1 MDTYSRLVLS
11 VIAICLLALVL
22 GQAGLLPGLS
32 SAHAPAAVSAGP
44 AAGTDSGEGDR
55 FTLTPIR
62 VPPQSFFLIR
72 HDHHTGQTWKV
83 KFPSSTQGWEP
94 ILEADE
100 AREKREARRAAQ
112 AAKKSSAPEAAEKP

>member
-1 MDTYSRLVLS
+1 MDTYSRLLLS
-11 VIAICLLALVL
+11 VVAVSLMALVL
-22 GQAGLLPGLS
+22 GQAGLLPGLGEER
-32 SAHAPAAVSAGP
+32 APASAV
-44 AAGTDSGEGDR
+44 GTDSGDGDR

-83 KFPSSTQGWEP
+83 KFPSAGRGWEP

-100 AREKREARRAAQ
+100 ASELREARELERRRKAREESAAE
-112 AAKKSSAPEAAEKP
+112 EAAETR